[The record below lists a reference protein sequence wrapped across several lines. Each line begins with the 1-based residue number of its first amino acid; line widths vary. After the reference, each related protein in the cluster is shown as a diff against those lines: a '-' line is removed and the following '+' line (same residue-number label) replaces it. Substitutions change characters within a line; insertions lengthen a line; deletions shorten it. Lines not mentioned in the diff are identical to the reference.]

1 MNDNRRKHRRN
12 PDHMV
17 GVLDVMTE
25 ALVGRIGN
33 LSETGML
40 IQADQ
45 PLVDDGIY
53 QFRFALHDIDGS
65 RHAFEVGAHHL
76 WSEAASSPDQSW
88 VGFRFIDISPDDAQR
103 LREWVLADGQPDYDV
118 YSSVT

>member
-1 MNDNRRKHRRN
+1 MNEHRRKHRRN
-12 PDHMV
+12 PNHMV

-40 IQADQ
+40 IQADHI
-45 PLVDDGIY
+45 LVDDGLY
-53 QFRFALHDIDGS
+53 QFRFALHDHDGS
-65 RHAFEVGAHHL
+65 RHAYEVGAHHL
-76 WSEAASSPDQSW
+76 WSQAASTPEQSW

-103 LREWVLADGQPDYDV
+103 LRDWVHVDGKADYDE
-118 YSSVT
+118 Y

>member
-1 MNDNRRKHRRN
+1 MNEHRRKPRRH
-12 PDHMV
+12 PDHMI

-45 PLVDDGIY
+45 PLVDDGLY
-53 QFRFALHDIDGS
+53 QFRFAVHDRAGV
-65 RHAFEVGAHHL
+65 RHALEVGAHHL
-76 WSEAASSPDQSW
+76 WSEPAGMPGQSW
-88 VGFRFIDISPDDAQR
+88 VGFRFIDISPDDAKR
-103 LREWVLADGQPDYDV
+103 LGEWVDEDSDGGIY
-118 YSSVT
+118 TT